1 MSVGALTTTV
11 AALGLAQPGPAAD
24 YGLSPEPW
32 NGLGYLITTAEE
44 AKVVLEVV
52 PSVDLSALSPDE
64 TLFLVYP
71 TAPLAIDDLV
81 AYVDAGGSLVVADDF
96 GTSAPLLAR
105 VGIQR
110 SARGPTEHHNFF
122 SEQSHLPMLT
132 PAGEHFLFFNVEHI
146 VANHPATLS
155 VAPGAAGPSS
165 GVRPILSFDG
175 GREHLIVESPHGSGA
190 VLAIADASLFLNEM
204 QRRFYG
210 NKQLAANVLRF
221 YCQREPCRVRLLMPG
236 GGFSGRFDPAK
247 HRLGTLPRDLEEAIA
262 GLDEALAELEQ
273 LLATPPWAWAVL
285 ALTGALTLALALGAL
300 ARFRR
305 PITMPIAADL
315 APRGLPPSL
324 DEAAGLVQQRL
335 EADFAGMSQ
344 TLADQ
349 GLELIRVYDL
359 EAVARSDTTPS
370 ARERQQLAD
379 AVLRV
384 RAEAV
389 SLQARQPP
397 VVSADRFLRLHSD
410 VELLTRWARGRRR
423 VRGAQPPGAT
433 PPGERPPTS
442 PP

>member
-1 MSVGALTTTV
+1 MSGVAV
-11 AALGLAQPGPAAD
+11 AALASLALAQTGQTGPAAD
-24 YGLSPEPW
+24 YGLSAEPW
-32 NGLGYLITTAEE
+32 NGLGYLLTTAEE

-52 PSVDLSALSPDE
+52 PSLDLAAISPDD

-71 TAPLAIDDLV
+71 TVPLPVDDLL
-81 AYVDAGGSLVVADDF
+81 AFVDAGGSLIVADDF
-96 GTSAPLLAR
+96 GSSGPLLAR
-105 VGIQR
+105 VGIVR
-110 SARGPTEHHNFF
+110 SSRGPTEHRHFF
-122 SEQSHLPMLT
+122 GDETHLPVLR
-132 PAGEHFLFFNVEHI
+132 PSGEHFLFFNVEEI
-146 VANHPATLS
+146 VANHPATLAG
-155 VAPGAAGPSS
+155 APRSEI
-165 GVRPILSFDG
+165 RPILSFDG

-210 NKQLAANVLRF
+210 NKQLAANALRF

-247 HRLGTLPRDLEEAIA
+247 HRLGTLPRDLAEAIG
-262 GLDEALAELEQ
+262 GLDEALADLSER
-273 LLATPPWAWAVL
+273 LATPPWAWVVL
-285 ALTGALTLALALGAL
+285 GLGGLVALLVGLGAV

-315 APRGLPPSL
+315 APRGLPPGL

-349 GLELIRVYDL
+349 GIELIRVYDL
-359 EAVARSDTTPS
+359 EALAKADGPQP
-370 ARERQQLAD
+370 ARERQHLAD

-389 SLQARQPP
+389 SLQSRQPP
-397 VVSADRFLRLHSD
+397 IVSADRFLRLHGD
-410 VELLTRWARGRRR
+410 VELLARWSRGRRR
-423 VRGAQPPGAT
+423 VRGAQPASP
-433 PPGERPPTS
+433 RPQHAPHEVK
-442 PP
+442 